1 MVVIGG
7 AGGPLP
13 ASRLSGHRSRRHAT
27 TTVAVVAS
35 KASALKCGAALW
47 ATGRGPFLT
56 DICHGCRAESL
67 KSLNCNYAINLS
79 RASRK

>member
-35 KASALKCGAALW
+35 KASAEMWGRALGYR
-47 ATGRGPFLT
+47 ARPFSDRHLPRMPGR
-56 DICHGCRAESL
+56 
-67 KSLNCNYAINLS
+67 KSEKSEL
-79 RASRK
+79 